1 MATTA
6 LVSHDIEVGR
16 RIVAALT
23 RASIPVNVYLWAFIP
38 QLNEWQFM
46 VATPLVDTKGPRAA
60 YGDVERALQKEGIL
74 EQVPLRRI
82 FLKSPSDKVL
92 KSLEKESKSV
102 PHEAFRVV
110 NEQIGGS
117 FVDDAYVYTGFI
129 QINRLQGRTGPT
141 AYSVF
146 YAPYE
151 GPSGIV
157 TERKFQGNE
166 KLRYFLRNDLRI
178 SDGVVEAALRN
189 LDEQPHATIPNVELK
204 NKDLRRLGL
213 A

>member
-23 RASIPVNVYLWAFIP
+23 RASIPVSVYLWAFIP

-46 VATPLVDTKGPRAA
+46 VATPLVDSKGPRVA
-60 YGDVERALQKEGIL
+60 YGEVEKALQRERIFY
-74 EQVPLRRI
+74 EAPLRRI
-82 FLKSPSDKVL
+82 FLKSPNDKVL
-92 KSLEKESKSV
+92 KSLEKESKAV

-110 NEQIGGS
+110 NEQISGN
-117 FVDDAYVYTGFI
+117 FVDDAYLYTGFV
-129 QINRLQGRTGPT
+129 QINRLLGRIGSP

-151 GPSGIV
+151 GPGGFV
-157 TERKFQGNE
+157 TERKFQGAE
-166 KLRYFLRNDLRI
+166 KLRDFLQNDLRI
-178 SDGVVEAALRN
+178 NQGAVEAALRN
-189 LDEQPHATIPNVELK
+189 LDKNPHATIPNVELK

-213 A
+213 G